1 MDERKRRGDRG
12 EALVADALS
21 RRGFQILE
29 RQYRSRW
36 GEIDVIA
43 RSPIGTLCFVEVKTR
58 RSDSFASAAAAVTPA
73 KQERLR
79 LTAQCY
85 LAEREL
91 DCRCRFDVAEVY
103 PSPGYGWARPR
114 IHYIANAF

>member
-21 RRGFQILE
+21 RRGFMVLE

-36 GEIDVIA
+36 GEIDIIV
-43 RSPIGTLCFVEVKTR
+43 RSPKGTLCFVEVKTR
-58 RSDSFASAAAAVTPA
+58 RSDGFASAAAAVTPA
-73 KQERLR
+73 KQRRIR

-85 LAEREL
+85 LAERNL

-103 PSPGYGWARPR
+103 PSAEYGWARPR
-114 IHYIANAF
+114 IHFIADAF

>member
-21 RRGFQILE
+21 RRGFAILD

-43 RSPIGTLCFVEVKTR
+43 QSPKGTLCFVEVKTR
-58 RSDSFASAAAAVTPA
+58 RSDRFSTAAAAVTPA
-73 KQERLR
+73 KQRRLR
-79 LTAQCY
+79 LTAEIY
-85 LAEREL
+85 LAERGL

-103 PSPGYGWARPR
+103 PSPEEGWARPQ
-114 IHYIANAF
+114 IHYIADAF